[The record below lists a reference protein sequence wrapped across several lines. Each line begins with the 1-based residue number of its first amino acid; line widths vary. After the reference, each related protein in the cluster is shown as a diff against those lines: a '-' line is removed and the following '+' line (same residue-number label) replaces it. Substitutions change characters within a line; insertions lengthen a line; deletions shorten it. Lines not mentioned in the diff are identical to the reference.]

1 MIAPTALAITLEV
14 AGVAALVL
22 VATLRRN
29 ERGAGDLLDVPERI
43 QNSLASIGLPESV
56 ARTLAVEGA
65 VFYYALFAWR
75 SRPFAPIGARSFSY
89 HRRNAYAATLY
100 AVVGAALVEM
110 AVVDLLVRSRHP
122 TVANALFLIDALG
135 LIWMLGLARSVQLRP
150 IRVTADSLLIR
161 NGLVAAV
168 DVPRADITI
177 EFGRVRAPAKGTPGY
192 FRAALGQPNALVTV
206 DRPVMVRRAYGKAR
220 PVRQIGLVLDD
231 PNGFES
237 AWRSAAVNL
246 SEPATGP

>member
-1 MIAPTALAITLEV
+1 MVAPTALAITLEV

-29 ERGAGDLLDVPERI
+29 GRASGNLLDVPERI

-56 ARTLAVEGA
+56 SHALAVEGA
-65 VFYYALFAWR
+65 VFHYALLAWR
-75 SRPFAPIGARSFSY
+75 SKPFAPKGARSFSY

-110 AVVDLLVRSRHP
+110 TVVDLLVRSRHP
-122 TVANALFLIDALG
+122 AVADALFVIDVLG
-135 LIWMLGLARSVQLRP
+135 LIWLLGFARSVLLRP
-150 IRVTADSLLIR
+150 ILVTADSLLIR
-161 NGLVAAV
+161 NGLIGAV

-192 FRAALGQPNALVTV
+192 FRAALGQPNALVRA

-231 PNGFES
+231 PKGFES
-237 AWRSAAVNL
+237 AWRSAAVNRP
-246 SEPATGP
+246 EPVTGP